1 MENGYRNTLLKVT
14 AILLIVS
21 AILGVVSAVMLAVGV
36 GREIGGVDGIGGM
49 VMEIA
54 LDDPSFLSEAGIS
67 SPEELQYVLETDDF
81 QDIMG
86 ATLGIVYAM
95 MIVIAVIAAIPRLI
109 AGIMG
114 LSRASRP
121 EKSGFFLGWGIA
133 LLVLGVIGMLFAG
146 GLFSL
151 NGYHQPCRRRD
162 PAGSLPGRFLAA

>member
-1 MENGYRNTLLKVT
+1 M
-14 AILLIVS
+14 
-21 AILGVVSAVMLAVGV
+21 
-36 GREIGGVDGIGGM
+36 
-49 VMEIA
+49 
-54 LDDPSFLSEAGIS
+54 
-67 SPEELQYVLETDDF
+67 LETDDF

-133 LLVLGVIGMLFAG
+133 LLVLASSGCCSRAG
-146 GLFSL
+146 FSRSTVSSAL
-151 NGYHQPCRRRD
+151 PARD